1 MSPNVSRWRK
11 SLLVSWRQKAIA
23 PLEAMSER
31 DRMALLL
38 AGLALVAAIDWF
50 AVWPMNLQRA
60 SIVQAAL
67 AQAQA
72 TADAAAQAQLELS
85 KAMEAL
91 DERARSLD
99 ADLAKLG
106 MAQTSGQQLGSL
118 LNRALQQQAVQVLG
132 LRETAA
138 ESIEA
143 TSPAA
148 TGTGSAAGAL
158 ANASSAIATAAVGAA
173 PAPTGEA
180 GAAAPAVALFRHRFE
195 LRLQGEVPA
204 LLVALSTL
212 EHDVK
217 PLRISRVRLE
227 GAEGRQA
234 RLTLALV
241 VLSTERVWLSL

>member
-1 MSPNVSRWRK
+1 MSLNIAGLQK
-11 SLLVSWRQKAIA
+11 SLLASRQQRAIA
-23 PLEAMSER
+23 PLQAMSER
-31 DRMALLL
+31 DRVALLL
-38 AGLALVAAIDWF
+38 AGLALVGAVDWF
-50 AVWPMNLQRA
+50 AVWPMNHQRD
-60 SIVQAAL
+60 SIVQAAR

-72 TADAAAQAQLELS
+72 TADAATQAQEELA
-85 KAMEAL
+85 KAMAAL

-106 MAQTSGQQLGSL
+106 MAQTSGQQLSTL
-118 LNRALQQQAVQVLG
+118 LTRALQQQAVQVLG

-143 TSPAA
+143 ASPAA
-148 TGTGSAAGAL
+148 VAAHSPADGA
-158 ANASSAIATAAVGAA
+158 ANAS
-173 PAPTGEA
+173 
-180 GAAAPAVALFRHRFE
+180 GAAAAAVVGATASSLGEVGATPPAVALYRHRFE

-204 LLVALSTL
+204 LLVALSAL
-212 EHDVK
+212 ERDVK

-227 GAEGRQA
+227 GAEGQQA